1 MDVREAIRVL
11 EAQLDEQ
18 EKGAGQ
24 TTEIWMLCGNSILRL
39 EEVGIHKSYN
49 FTPYLPLKAYSD
61 IAPQVLRSSIRKRR
75 FQWFCIATQGGAP
88 CTGKS

>member
-18 EKGAGQ
+18 ERAQ
-24 TTEIWMLCGNSILRL
+24 ARPRNMDALWNSILRL
-39 EEVGIHKSYN
+39 DEVGIHKSYN

-61 IAPQVLRSSIRKRR
+61 IAPQVLGSSVRKRS
-75 FQWFCIATQGGAP
+75 FQWFV
-88 CTGKS
+88 